1 MFNYTFLCYFSLKNE
16 HFFWHKGKNIIVL
29 NLWYICFSLYK
40 GDLISDFEK
49 FLDEV
54 EKETKRN
61 DLTFVDLVLDKNKSN
76 NVLFKYTL
84 IVCLSSIPEKFYY
97 FKNKYVIALNL
108 WFICFIIYKG
118 DFIADIAKFQRKI
131 KEITNR
137 DDLTFIK
144 VTKRQK
150 KGDNRK

>member
-54 EKETKRN
+54 EKETKR
-61 DLTFVDLVLDKNKSN
+61 TQKWALDFMAN
-76 NVLFKYTL
+76 
-84 IVCLSSIPEKFYY
+84 
-97 FKNKYVIALNL
+97 
-108 WFICFIIYKG
+108 
-118 DFIADIAKFQRKI
+118 
-131 KEITNR
+131 
-137 DDLTFIK
+137 
-144 VTKRQK
+144 
-150 KGDNRK
+150 

>member
-97 FKNKYVIALNL
+97 FKNKYVVALNL
-108 WFICFIIYKG
+108 WFICFIIHKG

>member
-40 GDLISDFEK
+40 GDLISDFER

-76 NVLFKYTL
+76 DVLFKHTL
-84 IVCLSSIPEKFYY
+84 IVCLSSMPEKFYY
-97 FKNKYVIALNL
+97 FKNKYVVALNL
-108 WFICFIIYKG
+108 WFIFLAIHKG

>member
-16 HFFWHKGKNIIVL
+16 HFFWHKGKNIMVL
-29 NLWYICFSLYK
+29 NLWYK

-61 DLTFVDLVLDKNKSN
+61 DLTFVDLILDKNKSN

-97 FKNKYVIALNL
+97 FKNKYVVALNL
-108 WFICFIIYKG
+108 WFICFIIHKG

-131 KEITNR
+131 KDITHR

-144 VTKRQK
+144 IVKRQK
-150 KGDNRK
+150 KGKNDK

>member
-29 NLWYICFSLYK
+29 NLWYICFALYK

-61 DLTFVDLVLDKNKSN
+61 DLTFVDLVLDKNRSN
-76 NVLFKYTL
+76 NILFKYTF
-84 IVCLSSIPEKFYY
+84 IICLSSLLGKFYQMCRKAPC
-97 FKNKYVIALNL
+97 FSTGDIRHVRLQLLTQIRRTILFCI
-108 WFICFIIYKG
+108 FICYHITINNNKG
-118 DFIADIAKFQRKI
+118 G
-131 KEITNR
+131 ETNEN
-137 DDLTFIK
+137 LLL
-144 VTKRQK
+144 
-150 KGDNRK
+150 

>member
-108 WFICFIIYKG
+108 WFICFIIHKG
-118 DFIADIAKFQRKI
+118 DFIVDIAKFQRKI

-144 VTKRQK
+144 VNKKTKER
-150 KGDNRK
+150 R

>member
-29 NLWYICFSLYK
+29 NLWYICFALYK
-40 GDLISDFEK
+40 GDLISDFDK

-61 DLTFVDLVLDKNKSN
+61 DLTFVDLVLNKNRSN
-76 NVLFKYTL
+76 NILFKYTF
-84 IVCLSSIPEKFYY
+84 IICLSSLLGKFYY
-97 FKNKYVIALNL
+97 FKNKYVTALNL
-108 WFICFIIYKG
+108 WFIFLAIHKG

-131 KEITNR
+131 KDITHR

-144 VTKRQK
+144 IVKRQK
-150 KGDNRK
+150 KGKNDK

>member
-54 EKETKRN
+54 
-61 DLTFVDLVLDKNKSN
+61 
-76 NVLFKYTL
+76 
-84 IVCLSSIPEKFYY
+84 
-97 FKNKYVIALNL
+97 
-108 WFICFIIYKG
+108 
-118 DFIADIAKFQRKI
+118 
-131 KEITNR
+131 
-137 DDLTFIK
+137 
-144 VTKRQK
+144 
-150 KGDNRK
+150 